1 MKTKISFWAILINWK
16 RNTYILMKAIAK
28 ETTELIRELLKDVKN
43 IERRVKSLF

>member
-1 MKTKISFWAILINWK
+1 
-16 RNTYILMKAIAK
+16 MKAIAK